1 MDLLQALRTRKSIRA
16 FKPEPVP
23 RSLITQ
29 VLEAARWSPSWG
41 NTQPWELVVVGGD
54 VVRRLTADLVAA
66 FAGKVPRNPDV
77 PMPAAFPDD
86 YQHRY
91 MACAAGL
98 FGTMGIAR
106 EDKASRRDH
115 MLNMTR
121 AYGAPAIIYMIFN
134 SALEVPYTMFDLG
147 SLTHAV
153 CLAAEA
159 HGLGTCI
166 EAQGPFIRTWCDAT
180 STSLKPT
187 RSWWASPWAIP
198 TPNPRPMPSAPIG
211 SPWRNLSGGWII
223 ERIQDLNRR
232 GAGSKQ
238 GLMTGYQGPWGGKT
252 QGPNSCRGFGPA
264 PACLHPG
271 SGWRA
276 WAPSS
281 SAKNP
286 PPIRL
291 DIAA

>member
-1 MDLLQALRTRKSIRA
+1 MDLLRVLRTRKSIRA

-121 AYGAPAIIYMIFN
+121 AYGAPAIIYVIFN

-153 CLAAEA
+153 CLAAAA

-166 EAQGPFIRTWCDAT
+166 EAQVALYPDLVRRHLNLPETHKIVVGIALGYPDPESPANAFRTHREPLEKFVRWVD
-180 STSLKPT
+180 
-187 RSWWASPWAIP
+187 
-198 TPNPRPMPSAPIG
+198 
-211 SPWRNLSGGWII
+211 
-223 ERIQDLNRR
+223 
-232 GAGSKQ
+232 
-238 GLMTGYQGPWGGKT
+238 Y
-252 QGPNSCRGFGPA
+252 
-264 PACLHPG
+264 
-271 SGWRA
+271 
-276 WAPSS
+276 
-281 SAKNP
+281 
-286 PPIRL
+286 
-291 DIAA
+291 

>member
-16 FKPEPVP
+16 FKPEPAP

-121 AYGAPAIIYMIFN
+121 AYGAPAIIYVIFN

-166 EAQGPFIRTWCDAT
+166 EAQVALYPDLVRRHLNLPETHKIVVGIALGYPDPESPANAFRTHREPLEKFVRWVD
-180 STSLKPT
+180 
-187 RSWWASPWAIP
+187 
-198 TPNPRPMPSAPIG
+198 
-211 SPWRNLSGGWII
+211 
-223 ERIQDLNRR
+223 
-232 GAGSKQ
+232 
-238 GLMTGYQGPWGGKT
+238 Y
-252 QGPNSCRGFGPA
+252 
-264 PACLHPG
+264 
-271 SGWRA
+271 
-276 WAPSS
+276 
-281 SAKNP
+281 
-286 PPIRL
+286 
-291 DIAA
+291 